1 VNEHPDRTAAD
12 DASAS
17 FGPETGFESESSVSD
32 KAFFQEEKVQPIVP
46 DSNEGSKGAEDA
58 EFGTE
63 LAAPP
68 AGAAGAGGTAGDARQ
83 NAKPGYALGLAAL
96 LTAVLSFFLLP
107 SILGP
112 AAAVVGFMAYA
123 QGRKAMGGWAVALGL
138 ISFFI
143 FLMTLQNSV

>member
-46 DSNEGSKGAEDA
+46 GPNEGSMGAEDA

-68 AGAAGAGGTAGDARQ
+68 AGAAGAAGDAGQ
-83 NAKPGYALGLAAL
+83 AAKPGYALGLVAL
-96 LTAVLSFFLLP
+96 LTAVVSFFLLP

-112 AAAVVGFMAYA
+112 VGAVVGFMAFA
-123 QGRKAMGGWAVALGL
+123 QGRRAMGGWAVALGL

-143 FLMTLQNSV
+143 FLMTLQNTV